1 MIEKVKFKNSRD
13 LTLVGNLYSVDSE
26 SIIVM
31 CHGYTPEIITMVLS
45 GALTDSMNHNWS
57 EIFTKK
63 QMKELEEKGY
73 LTEYTPQ
80 EIRKEIVI
88 DKRILKDFELIDQ
101 NKLLEDVNCPVLII
115 HGNNDEEGKLLYK
128 RSKAAMTLLS
138 SDSKSVN
145 SLKIVPVASKHLLT
159 MKLLLAGITD

>member
-26 SIIVM
+26 SIVVM

-45 GALTDSMNHNWS
+45 GALIDSMNHNWS

-73 LTEYTPQ
+73 LTEYKPK

-115 HGNNDEEGKLLYK
+115 HGNNDEEEKLLYE
-128 RSKAAMTLLS
+128 RSKAAMILLS